1 MWHVVPSN
9 LEVTIDYQYDYHNHI
24 ARVSGEMQQSFFT
37 LSGITMAEIAADVS
51 PLEIQFIISI
61 IGSCNVVVFAI
72 EITFYQNP
80 LPILR
85 YR

>member
-1 MWHVVPSN
+1 
-9 LEVTIDYQYDYHNHI
+9 
-24 ARVSGEMQQSFFT
+24 MQQSFFT